1 MPALLIGIVMLVVA
15 GLGWAVTGTL
25 LSHLARHRIPA
36 AAVLAMQM
44 LVAMTLAWV
53 ILPDY
58 SALAESGITVH
69 WRLVLLMFSGGLING
84 VGVLTMQYAMRSGHT
99 GVVWAIGQSALV
111 LPFIVGLAFFDESVT
126 VMRVLGV
133 GAILTAL
140 IIYAS
145 SRSHAPV
152 TAPGAAPS
160 DSRWFLKAL
169 SVMLIFGVS
178 QSVMSLPSH
187 LPALTDTARLRVP
200 SFFLGFCL
208 FFVVVWARHPLRPQ
222 PRTLGFAAI
231 CGVTAVTS
239 TLLLFLG
246 LDRLAQAQMVSIG
259 FPIGIGASI
268 LFYTLYSLA
277 ILREP
282 FSLRHASGMA
292 ANLGGLVALAMS

>member
-1 MPALLIGIVMLVVA
+1 MLLAA

-36 AAVLAMQM
+36 AAALAMQM

-58 SALAESGITVH
+58 SVLGESGIVAH
-69 WRLVLLMFSGGLING
+69 WRLILLMFSGGLING
-84 VGVLTMQYAMRSGHT
+84 AGVLTMQYAMRSGHT

-111 LPFIVGLAFFDESVT
+111 LPFIVGLAFFGEPVT

-145 SRSHAPV
+145 TRSRAPV

-160 DSRWFLKAL
+160 DSSWFLKAL
-169 SVMLIFGVS
+169 SVMLIFGLA

-200 SFFLGFCL
+200 CFYLGFGL
-208 FFVVVWARHPLRPQ
+208 FYFVVWARHPLRPQ
-222 PRTLGFAAI
+222 PRTLGFAAL

-239 TLLLFLG
+239 TLLLFLA

-259 FPIGIGASI
+259 FPTGIGASI
-268 LFYTLYSLA
+268 LFYTLYSMA

-282 FSLRHASGMA
+282 FSLRHAVGMA
-292 ANLGGLVALAMS
+292 VNLTGLVALAMSK